1 MRFISIFYNKNVDKS
16 LDFLRKTKKIFDLS
30 TKITLLHIAKGFF
43 IFCFS
48 LFFDKGKEKVTIFIH
63 L

>member
-1 MRFISIFYNKNVDKS
+1 MRFISSFYNKNVDKS

-30 TKITLLHIAKGFF
+30 TRITLLHIAKGFF

-48 LFFDKGKEKVTIFIH
+48 LFSDKGK
-63 L
+63 